1 MLNKLRLV
9 PIVLIFISC
18 NSNKEVLLSIAPIFT
33 NQMVLQQKQNVPFWG
48 ISNPNTK
55 ISITASWGESSE
67 TSADKKGKW
76 ILKINTPA
84 AGGPFQI
91 KIKAEL
97 KEKINFF
104 SKEIIT
110 TFNDVMI
117 GEVWLASGQ
126 SNMGMMMEHEG
137 CNDCIDNQKEE
148 IANAKYHEI
157 RMFRITEDLTGEGIK
172 NQKWKIANLEN
183 AKEFNAVAYFFA
195 RKLYEK
201 LDVPIGIISSAWGGT
216 KIESWTSN
224 KKLKKLSLIKKPL
237 PKNIDID
244 LLQKERKNYNDS
256 IAKINEKNLG
266 FKTYELPKPYY
277 VWTGQHDIWDIYKD
291 KWANL
296 DLEDI
301 KYKGIQFD
309 DSKWNNWPKFRISQ
323 KKSKNPGKFES
334 VFDSNNLLSDG
345 VIWFRTK
352 ININDISDD
361 YFLLIEKGIDNIDQ
375 TFFNGEMIGNT
386 YSVIDKRNYKIPKEI
401 LVKGSNTL
409 SIRVTDLAG
418 GGGFNSPLILKNYS
432 TSRIIPFYKFKF
444 KHHAFITNGSSAI
457 VHNYSLNDLEE
468 KSDQIKA
475 NIIQGYE
482 VNSPGAY
489 SILFEKMVAPIIPY
503 KIKGTIWY
511 QGESNVI
518 NYNEYQTLFSA
529 MIDDWRNTWGYDFP
543 FYYAQIAP
551 YTYNENEFSQGL
563 REAQRKTLDSTYKTG
578 MAVLMDIG
586 KEDDIHPPNK
596 QDVGKR
602 LALIA
607 LDKDYG
613 FDIVSSGPL
622 YKSHKNFKKYIDVDF
637 DHKGSGFISK
647 GKLKD
652 FEIAG
657 SDGVFYKASAKII
670 KNKVRVYSNKVNN
683 PKHIRYGWKNWV
695 IGSLFN
701 KEGLPAS
708 SFNSLK

>member
-97 KEKINFF
+97 KEKINFI

-126 SNMGMMMEHEG
+126 SNMGMKMEHEG

-148 IANAKYHEI
+148 IANAKYDEI

-172 NQKWKIANLEN
+172 NQKWKIANPEN

-266 FKTYELPKPYY
+266 FKTYELPKP
-277 VWTGQHDIWDIYKD
+277 
-291 KWANL
+291 
-296 DLEDI
+296 
-301 KYKGIQFD
+301 
-309 DSKWNNWPKFRISQ
+309 
-323 KKSKNPGKFES
+323 
-334 VFDSNNLLSDG
+334 
-345 VIWFRTK
+345 
-352 ININDISDD
+352 
-361 YFLLIEKGIDNIDQ
+361 
-375 TFFNGEMIGNT
+375 
-386 YSVIDKRNYKIPKEI
+386 
-401 LVKGSNTL
+401 
-409 SIRVTDLAG
+409 
-418 GGGFNSPLILKNYS
+418 
-432 TSRIIPFYKFKF
+432 
-444 KHHAFITNGSSAI
+444 
-457 VHNYSLNDLEE
+457 
-468 KSDQIKA
+468 
-475 NIIQGYE
+475 
-482 VNSPGAY
+482 
-489 SILFEKMVAPIIPY
+489 
-503 KIKGTIWY
+503 
-511 QGESNVI
+511 
-518 NYNEYQTLFSA
+518 
-529 MIDDWRNTWGYDFP
+529 
-543 FYYAQIAP
+543 
-551 YTYNENEFSQGL
+551 
-563 REAQRKTLDSTYKTG
+563 
-578 MAVLMDIG
+578 
-586 KEDDIHPPNK
+586 
-596 QDVGKR
+596 
-602 LALIA
+602 
-607 LDKDYG
+607 
-613 FDIVSSGPL
+613 
-622 YKSHKNFKKYIDVDF
+622 
-637 DHKGSGFISK
+637 
-647 GKLKD
+647 
-652 FEIAG
+652 
-657 SDGVFYKASAKII
+657 
-670 KNKVRVYSNKVNN
+670 
-683 PKHIRYGWKNWV
+683 
-695 IGSLFN
+695 
-701 KEGLPAS
+701 
-708 SFNSLK
+708 